1 MIYLALFAIVSVL
14 GVIFA
19 ALMFAFKD
27 ILHSALALSGVF
39 LINSLLFIA
48 LNQPLL
54 AVIQLFIMIGGIT
67 TFIFVGVASA
77 TYSHFRYT
85 KLAWLGILSAVFF
98 IVLVIPLLNVQFN
111 GQQSNVFGASNVGIS
126 LDSSVGLFY
135 VMLFVMFG
143 VSLGAILLLK
153 KAGDSK

>member
-14 GVIFA
+14 GVILA

-27 ILHSALALSGVF
+27 ILHSAMALAGVF
-39 LINSLLFIA
+39 LVNSLLFIA

-77 TYSHFRYT
+77 TYSHFKYT
-85 KLAWLGILSAVFF
+85 KLGWLGLLWLVFF
-98 IVLVIPLLNVQFN
+98 IAIAFPLTKIQFN
-111 GQQSNVFGASNVGIS
+111 GQLSNIFGPSNVAIS
-126 LDSSVGLFY
+126 LGSSVGLFY
-135 VMLFVMFG
+135 IMLFVMFG

-153 KAGDSK
+153 KTGGEK

>member
-14 GVIFA
+14 GVILA
-19 ALMFAFKD
+19 ALIFAFKD
-27 ILHSALALSGVF
+27 ILHSAVALSGVF
-39 LINSLLFIA
+39 LINSLLFIL

-77 TYSHFRYT
+77 TYSKFKYT
-85 KLAWLGILSAVFF
+85 RLAWLGILWALVFVAIIF
-98 IVLVIPLLNVQFN
+98 PLTNVQFN
-111 GQQSNVFGASNVGIS
+111 GQGSNVFGASGVSGS
-126 LDSSVGLFY
+126 LASSVGLFY
-135 VMLFVMFG
+135 IMLFTMFG

-153 KAGDSK
+153 KAGASK